1 MSGTHPPGA
10 KVFKCKGGPKR
21 KGKGEPKRKSKARSV
36 SFYGDDID
44 ENSSVVDVGK
54 WVLGIDR
61 LGVYAVECSEIFEEH
76 NINGSGLLEMTK
88 ETMNKLGLKIDEC
101 EIILNGIDI
110 LKAKSKAKRSLDK
123 AMDEVVVGAMDEVV
137 LGDISD
143 EY

>member
-10 KVFKCKGGPKR
+10 KVFKCTASKLKGKGEPKR

-36 SFYGDDID
+36 SFYGDNID

-76 NINGSGLLEMTK
+76 NINGSGLLKMTK
-88 ETMNKLGLKIDEC
+88 LGHMVKLGLKIDQC
-101 EIILNGIDI
+101 EIILDGIDN

-123 AMDEVVVGAMDEVV
+123 DMDEV
-137 LGDISD
+137 
-143 EY
+143 

>member
-21 KGKGEPKRKSKARSV
+21 KGKGGPKRKSKARSV
-36 SFYGDDID
+36 SFYGDNID

-76 NINGSGLLEMTK
+76 NINGSGLLKMTK
-88 ETMNKLGLKIDEC
+88 LGHMAKLGLKIDQC
-101 EIILNGIDI
+101 EIILDGIDK
-110 LKAKSKAKRSLDK
+110 LKVKSKAKRSLDK
-123 AMDEVVVGAMDEVV
+123 VMDEVV